1 MRCNSGD
8 SGRSVL
14 GRVRLPFG
22 RPGLRRSA
30 GGGGVR
36 VQERGFV
43 RVKLID
49 VPFVVP
55 VQIDAYEEMPNALPA

>member
-22 RPGLRRSA
+22 RPGVRRSTV
-30 GGGGVR
+30 GVW
-36 VQERGFV
+36 V
-43 RVKLID
+43 RAAFLALIRLY
-49 VPFVVP
+49 FGEGIAIKT
-55 VQIDAYEEMPNALPA
+55 QF